1 MDKHLIYILVWEIV
15 TFVTIFSL
23 MFYALQALDFSKIF
37 KQNSTTQIK
46 IVIMAISAAVAF
58 FISSGI
64 GEILKLIIEI

>member
-1 MDKHLIYILVWEIV
+1 MDKHLIYILVWEVV

-58 FISSGI
+58 CISSGI

>member
-1 MDKHLIYILVWEIV
+1 MDKHIIYILIWEV
-15 TFVTIFSL
+15 LVFVTIFSL

-46 IVIMAISAAVAF
+46 IVIMAVSASVAF
-58 FISSGI
+58 GIASGI

>member
-1 MDKHLIYILVWEIV
+1 
-15 TFVTIFSL
+15 

-46 IVIMAISAAVAF
+46 IVIMAISASVAF
-58 FISSGI
+58 GIASGI